1 MLAGA
6 AKKLEEHAR
15 SYELV
20 EIKNEKALADNVAPE
35 IGTIGIRY
43 LDHWFTKVIKKLE
56 LPLVIILGGIILINL
71 ILISIINVEYSN
83 KLSEAK
89 ELARPAEIELITITP
104 VCTDCFDIN
113 NVIDTLKSKN
123 VKITK
128 ETALTK
134 DQASDLIQK
143 YSITKLPSLI
153 VKGEIDKFD
162 LGLTKKDDVLI
173 FDEPEPPYLDLN
185 SNKVEGRVSLT
196 LITEPTCAECI
207 DLGVIVDQL
216 KQLMKISSE
225 NALTTNQAS
234 DLIQKYS
241 ITRIPT
247 IILSKDASV
256 YPSMA
261 KDWNQIGTVESDGMF
276 IARDINSPYL
286 DLTTNEIKGIV
297 GVTYITDKSCTE
309 CYNVTVHK
317 QILDNFGV
325 YVDKEETKD
334 IADSTSLISKYGI
347 DKVPTI
353 ILSKEASAYP
363 RLTAVWKDV
372 GTVEEDGTYIF
383 RKTELMGV
391 SKDLETGSL
400 IKQS

>member
-1 MLAGA
+1 M
-6 AKKLEEHAR
+6 KDKL
-15 SYELV
+15 
-20 EIKNEKALADNVAPE
+20 
-35 IGTIGIRY
+35 
-43 LDHWFTKVIKKLE
+43 KKLE

-128 ETALTK
+128 ETTLSK
-134 DQASDLIQK
+134 DEVKDLIDK
-143 YSITKLPSLI
+143 YKITKLPSLI

-162 LGLTKKDDVLI
+162 LGLTKKDDALI
-173 FDEPEPPYLDLN
+173 FDEPQPPYLDLT

-196 LITEPTCAECI
+196 LITEPTCAECT

-216 KQLMKISSE
+216 KQLMTISSE
-225 NALTTNQAS
+225 NTLTTNQAS

-241 ITRIPT
+241 IIKVPT

-256 YPSMA
+256 YPNMA
-261 KDWNQIGTVESDGMF
+261 KDWTQIGTVESDGMF

-297 GVTYITDKSCTE
+297 DVIYITDKSCSE
-309 CYNVTVHK
+309 CYNSTVHK

-325 YVDKEETKD
+325 YVNKEETRD
-334 IADSTSLISKYGI
+334 VQDSTSLISKYNI

-383 RKTELMGV
+383 RKTEVMGI
-391 SKDLETGSL
+391 SKDLKTNSL

>member
-1 MLAGA
+1 M
-6 AKKLEEHAR
+6 KDK
-15 SYELV
+15 
-20 EIKNEKALADNVAPE
+20 
-35 IGTIGIRY
+35 
-43 LDHWFTKVIKKLE
+43 IKKLE
-56 LPLVIILGGIILINL
+56 FPLVIILGAIILINL
-71 ILISIINVEYSN
+71 ILVSFINIEYSN

-89 ELARPAEIELITITP
+89 EAARPAEIELIAINP

-173 FDEPEPPYLDLN
+173 FNEPEPPYLDLN

-216 KQLMKISSE
+216 KQLMTISSE
-225 NALTTNQAS
+225 NTLTTNQAS

-241 ITRIPT
+241 LTRIPT

-261 KDWNQIGTVESDGMF
+261 KDWIQIGTVESDGMF
-276 IARDINSPYL
+276 IARDINPPYL

-297 GVTYITDKSCTE
+297 DVIYITDKSCSE
-309 CYNVTVHK
+309 CYNATVHK

-325 YVDKEETKD
+325 YIDKEETKD
-334 IADSTSLISKYGI
+334 IADSTSLISKYDI

-363 RLTAVWKDV
+363 RLTAVWKDI
-372 GTVEEDGTYIF
+372 GTVEEDGTYVF
-383 RKTELMGV
+383 RKTELMGI
-391 SKDLETGSL
+391 SKDLKTNSL